1 MKLRIT
7 SPAFPAKALQLLRVS
22 RSLGAPCT
30 GRLRAGSLVIPCSLG
45 RNGVTHFK
53 REGDGKTPIGRFAIH
68 SGYVQ
73 RERFRALPA
82 TRCALRQLKGNEG
95 WCDDAKSPTYN
106 RPIRLPNPA
115 GHEILKRS
123 DGVYDLILVL
133 DYNLR
138 PRIRGRGSAIFFH
151 LSRERGEPTAGC
163 VAISPADMRR
173 LLPRLSK
180 KASLLIV

>member
-1 MKLRIT
+1 
-7 SPAFPAKALQLLRVS
+7 
-22 RSLGAPCT
+22 
-30 GRLRAGSLVIPCSLG
+30 
-45 RNGVTHFK
+45 VTHFK

-151 LSRERGEPTAGC
+151 LSRERGESTAGC

>member
-1 MKLRIT
+1 M
-7 SPAFPAKALQLLRVS
+7 A
-22 RSLGAPCT
+22 APCR
-30 GRLRAGSLVIPCSLG
+30 GWLCAGSLMIPCSLG
-45 RNGVTHFK
+45 RNGVTRFK
-53 REGDGKTPIGRFAIH
+53 REGDGKTPLGRFAIRT
-68 SGYVQ
+68 GYVQ
-73 RERFRALPA
+73 RERFRALTP
-82 TRCALRQLKGNEG
+82 TQITLRQLTGHEG
-95 WCDDAKSPTYN
+95 WCDDVASATYN

-151 LSRERGEPTAGC
+151 LTRQRGEATAGC

-180 KASLLIV
+180 KAALLIA